1 MRLCIA
7 QVTAHA
13 QMTHKGS
20 GQLTMQMETHEFP
33 QMCLLA
39 FLPFASRAFGK
50 VFLKSRNQ

>member
-7 QVTAHA
+7 QMTAHA